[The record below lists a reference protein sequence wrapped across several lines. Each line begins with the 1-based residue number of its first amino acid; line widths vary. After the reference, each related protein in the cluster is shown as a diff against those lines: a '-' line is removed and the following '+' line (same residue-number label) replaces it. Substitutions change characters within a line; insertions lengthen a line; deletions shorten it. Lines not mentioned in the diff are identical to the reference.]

1 MVVKELIRR
10 RKSSRRLIYGTLRAV
25 RGKDVN
31 EVVDSFIRNDDYMD
45 EFDGEVRIIEIFRRM
60 VLFMYDKFFIK

>member
-10 RKSSRRLIYGTLRAV
+10 RKSSRRSIYGILRAV
-25 RGKDVN
+25 RGKGVN

>member
-10 RKSSRRLIYGTLRAV
+10 RKSSRRSIYGTLRVV
-25 RGKDVN
+25 RGKGVN

>member
-10 RKSSRRLIYGTLRAV
+10 RKSSRRSIYGTLRVV

>member
-10 RKSSRRLIYGTLRAV
+10 RKSSWRLIYGMLCV
-25 RGKDVN
+25 VWGKDVN
-31 EVVDSFIRNDDYMD
+31 EVVDLFIRNDDYMD